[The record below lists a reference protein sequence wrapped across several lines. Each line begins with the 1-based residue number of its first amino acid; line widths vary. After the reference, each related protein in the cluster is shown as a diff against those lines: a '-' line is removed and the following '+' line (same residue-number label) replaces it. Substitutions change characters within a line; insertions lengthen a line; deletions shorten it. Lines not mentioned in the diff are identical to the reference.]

1 MYNTDVLFS
10 RAEVVLATLYDASNE
25 QAALW
30 YDHDGLETKYPKTT
44 FVSDEELAYH
54 ILSLLYEIGEMNGN
68 HIMLP
73 STVYSLNASGTST
86 AYTIIWSIKDAKS
99 VIRMNTL
106 YNRIDRIT
114 EVILTEPVQVMISAS
129 VTVNGKIYTRY
140 FVITVS

>member
-1 MYNTDVLFS
+1 
-10 RAEVVLATLYDASNE
+10 
-25 QAALW
+25 
-30 YDHDGLETKYPKTT
+30 
-44 FVSDEELAYH
+44 
-54 ILSLLYEIGEMNGN
+54 
-68 HIMLP
+68 MLP